1 MKGQPLEDGLFRA
14 GDAGGADPHRERFP
28 GSSLGAIVRRTQ
40 IPDLCGTA
48 VRQYGS
54 TAARRLARFPLAG
67 RVADVLLNRKGGTVS
82 TTTLIVIVLIVLLLG
97 GGGWGWSRRGR

>member
-1 MKGQPLEDGLFRA
+1 LFRA

-54 TAARRLARFPLAG
+54 TAARRLASFPLAG
-67 RVADVLLNRKGGTVS
+67 RVADVLNRKGGTVS